1 MEPVFSFPLELNTV
15 RNGQL
20 TADLHRQLKDAIFD
34 GRLTAGTALPAQ
46 RRVAA
51 ALGIARNTVVNAY
64 DLLVAEGYVLPRPG
78 AKAVVADVAVRRASK
93 KARHTMHGDDARI
106 YAAWRDPALMPEPPR
121 QLPPRSFRVGIPEH
135 RFFPHEVWR
144 RLSAQSLRT
153 WSKSSFSYPPSE
165 GIAELRQAIA
175 GHVAFAR
182 AVVCTASDV
191 VVTSGAQQAFDL
203 LARLLVTPHVT
214 RVAVEEPCYPALR
227 KAFMAAGA
235 LLVPIPVDDDGLCVE
250 QLPNN
255 VHIICVSPSHQSPT
269 GAQMSLQ
276 RRAAL
281 MRFARSRNAVVIED
295 DYDGEFRF
303 GGRPLDALQT
313 MDRDGLVF
321 YVGTFSKSLFPSLRK
336 GFVVAPDW
344 AKDKLVTVKHCV
356 DGHCDAINQSVLA
369 AFIRDG
375 HLARHVRRMQ
385 PIYLERRQALLQGLA
400 RELSPWLAP
409 IPGEAGL
416 HLCARIRRP
425 ELAQQIMAH
434 ARVHAP
440 GCQSTAE
447 YAMGTLAVPAVT
459 LGYGVMDVVEIGPAL
474 RRWRKA
480 MVGSVPARLDFDQ
493 PGSLDLE
500 RKL

>member
-1 MEPVFSFPLELNTV
+1 MDPVFSFPLELVTA

-20 TADLHRQLKDAIFD
+20 ATDLHRQLKNAIFD
-34 GRLTAGTALPAQ
+34 GRLPAGTTLPAQ

-51 ALGIARNTVVNAY
+51 ALGIARNTVVGAY

-78 AKAVVADVAVRRASK
+78 AKAIVADVAVRRTSK
-93 KARHTMHGDDARI
+93 KPRPAMDGQDARI
-106 YAAWRDPALMPEPPR
+106 CTAWRTPALMPELPR

-153 WSKSSFSYPPSE
+153 WSKSGFSYPPAE

-175 GHVAFAR
+175 SHVAFAR
-182 AVVCTASDV
+182 AVVCTADDV
-191 VVTSGAQQAFDL
+191 VVTSGAQQAFSL

-227 KAFMAAGA
+227 KAFIAAGA
-235 LLVPIPVDDDGLCVE
+235 QLVHIPVDDEGLCVD
-250 QLPNN
+250 QLPSN
-255 VHIICVSPSHQSPT
+255 VGIICVSPSHQSPT
-269 GAQMSLQ
+269 GTQMSLQ

-281 MRFARSRNAVVIED
+281 LRFARNRNAVVIED

-303 GGRPLDALQT
+303 DGRPLDALQT

-336 GFVVAPDW
+336 GFVVAPEW
-344 AKDKLVTVKHCV
+344 AKDTLVTVKQCV
-356 DGHCDAINQSVLA
+356 DGHCDALTQSILA

-385 PIYLERRQALLQGLA
+385 PIYQERRQALQQGLA

-416 HLCARIRRP
+416 HLCARILRP
-425 ELAQQIMAH
+425 ELAQQIMTH

-447 YAMGTLAVPAVT
+447 YAMGPLSAPAVT
-459 LGYGVMDVVEIGPAL
+459 LGYGVMDAVDIGPAL

-480 MVGSVPARLDFDQ
+480 MEGKVPKWL
-493 PGSLDLE
+493 
-500 RKL
+500 

>member
-1 MEPVFSFPLELNTV
+1 MEPVFSFPLELDRV
-15 RNGQL
+15 ASGQL
-20 TADLHRQLKDAIFD
+20 TATLHRALKAAIFD
-34 GRLTAGTALPAQ
+34 GRLPAGTALPAQ
-46 RRVAA
+46 RRAAA
-51 ALGIARNTVVNAY
+51 ALGIARNTVLAAY

-78 AKAVVADVAVRRASK
+78 AKAIVADVAVRRASQK
-93 KARHTMHGDDARI
+93 TRPAKGGEDARI
-106 YAAWRDPALMPEPPR
+106 NALWRTPALLPEAPR
-121 QLPPRSFRVGIPEH
+121 LLPPRSFRVGVPEH
-135 RFFPHEVWR
+135 KFFPHDVWR
-144 RLSAQSLRT
+144 RLSAQTLRT
-153 WSKSSFSYPPSE
+153 SSKSGFSYPPAE
-165 GIAELRQAIA
+165 GIAALREAIA

-227 KAFMAAGA
+227 KAFLAAGA
-235 LLVPIPVDDDGLCVE
+235 LLVPIPVDDDGLCVD
-250 QLPNN
+250 QLPAN
-255 VHIICVSPSHQSPT
+255 VNIVCVSPSHQSPT
-269 GAQMSLQ
+269 GAQLSLQ

-281 MRFARSRNAVVIED
+281 LRFARSHNAVVIED

-336 GFVVAPDW
+336 GFVVAPEW
-344 AKDKLVTVKHCV
+344 AKDKLVMVKQCV
-356 DGHCDAINQSVLA
+356 DAHCDTTTQSVLA
-369 AFIRDG
+369 AFIREG

-400 RELSPWLAP
+400 SDLSPWLAP

-416 HLCARIRRP
+416 HLCARIRQPAHAKRIM
-425 ELAQQIMAH
+425 ELAREH
-434 ARVHAP
+434 LP

-447 YAMGTLAVPAVT
+447 YAMGTLQAPALIV
-459 LGYGVMDVVEIGPAL
+459 GYGVMDAADIGTAL
-474 RRWRKA
+474 RRLRNA
-480 MVGSVPARLDFDQ
+480 VALLRIAQTRRQDTGNQF
-493 PGSLDLE
+493 
-500 RKL
+500 